1 MTQPDSNDVL
11 EIMRRRP
18 AVHRLTYGA
27 FIQGHFWLDEWTFVV
42 PLQTMGF
49 DHGADYAARYHS
61 EIFGCAPEEQAIIT
75 LREQG
80 KDTLPVIAFIYFPSV
95 EGTPEAME
103 RAAQPKLSRAEQLV
117 GWITGDYLNDFA
129 YLTATSEQYYF
140 RVVPP
145 QTRRRMLLG
154 PGNVGEALGRNL
166 KAINDAADADERFA
180 FALSLYRDGLHEAN
194 KLFKIARLFGVL
206 EALAYALKAGGVG
219 SRTAIRTMLGLEAGA
234 VCEINYGGRTIRYER
249 IELSGRLR
257 DRLFHGAQFR
267 REDLSTEWRDSF
279 DLLTEKPD
287 ALINDLM
294 SDCELEFARWGNN
307 ASKAREAAQRRV
319 G

>member
-11 EIMRRRP
+11 EIIRRRP

-49 DHGADYAARYHS
+49 DHSVDYAARYHS
-61 EIFGCAPEEQAIIT
+61 EFFGVAPEEQAIT
-75 LREQG
+75 ALREQG
-80 KDTLPVIAFIYFPSV
+80 KDALPVIAFIYFPSV
-95 EGTPEAME
+95 EDTPETME
-103 RAAQPKLSRAEQLV
+103 RAARPKLDRAEQLV

-129 YLTATSEQYYF
+129 YLTATSDQYYF

-145 QTRRRMLLG
+145 HTRHRMLLG
-154 PGNVGEALGRNL
+154 PGNVGEALSHNVKG
-166 KAINDAADADERFA
+166 ISDAADADERFA
-180 FALSLYRDGLHEAN
+180 FALSLYRDALHEAN
-194 KLFKIARLFGVL
+194 KLFMIARLFGVL

-219 SRTAIRTMLGLEAGA
+219 SRTAIRTMLGLETGA
-234 VCEINYGGRTIRYER
+234 VGEISYEGRAIRYER

-279 DLLTEKPD
+279 DILTEQPD
-287 ALINDLM
+287 ALISALI

-307 ASKAREAAQRRV
+307 TSKARKAAEDQF
-319 G
+319 